1 MTDNQG
7 SAEISRR
14 EFAAVAAAV
23 GVTGVATTARAA
35 VEVVETDVEVK
46 TADGVADAALYH
58 PAGKGTWPAVLIW
71 TDIFGLRPAFRDMG
85 KRLAAEGYVVLVPNP
100 FYRTH
105 KAPVFDPAV
114 PFDFNKPEDRAKLP
128 PLVGPL
134 TPDAVTRDATAYLA
148 FLDTQKMVN
157 RKHKAGVQGYCM
169 GGPFTM
175 RTAAALPDRIG
186 AGGSFHGG
194 SLVTAAADSPHLLA
208 AKIKAKYYFGIASN
222 DDQKQPDAKDKL
234 KAAFDA
240 AKNPARIEV
249 YSTSMHGWCVPGSAV
264 YDQPSAEKAWAELLK
279 LYKGA
284 LV

>member
-1 MTDNQG
+1 MPDDHSKG
-7 SAEISRR
+7 EISRR
-14 EFAAVAAAV
+14 DFAAITAA
-23 GVTGVATTARAA
+23 TGVAGLATTARAA
-35 VEVVETDVEVK
+35 VEVVETDVVVK
-46 TADGVADAALYH
+46 TADGMADAALYH
-58 PAGKGTWPAVLIW
+58 PKGKGTWPAVLIW
-71 TDIFGLRPAFRDMG
+71 TDIFGLRPEFRAMG

-105 KAPVFDPAV
+105 KAPVFEPGV
-114 PFDFNKPEDRAKLP
+114 PFDFNNPTDRAKLG

-134 TPDAVTRDATAYLA
+134 VPDAVVRDATAYLA
-148 FLDTQKMVN
+148 FLDEQKVTH
-157 RKHKAGVQGYCM
+157 KKKKAGVQGYCM

-175 RTAAALPDRIG
+175 RTAAALPSRIG

-194 SLVTAAADSPHLLA
+194 SLVTAAPDSPHLLA
-208 AKIKAKYYFGIASN
+208 DKIKAKYYFGIAGN

-240 AKNPARIEV
+240 AKNPAKIEV
-249 YSTSMHGWCVPGSAV
+249 YASSQHGWCVPGSAV
-264 YDQPSAEKAWAELLK
+264 YDQPNAEKAWAELLA